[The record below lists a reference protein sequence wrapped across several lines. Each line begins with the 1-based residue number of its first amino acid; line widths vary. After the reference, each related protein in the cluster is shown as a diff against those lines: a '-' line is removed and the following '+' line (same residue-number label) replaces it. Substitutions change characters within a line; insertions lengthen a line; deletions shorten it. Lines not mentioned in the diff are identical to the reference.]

1 MNCLLLGF
9 IRPELDFESVEALVR
24 DIMTDIEVAKNS
36 LEREKWREV
45 SKKEKGWLL
54 GF

>member
-1 MNCLLLGF
+1 MNCLVLGF

-24 DIMTDIEVAKNS
+24 NIRTDIEVAKNS
-36 LEREKWREV
+36 LQRDKWREV
-45 SKKEKGWLL
+45 GKKEEGWLL

>member
-1 MNCLLLGF
+1 M
-9 IRPELDFESVEALVR
+9 EALVR
-24 DIMTDIEVAKNS
+24 DIIMDIEVAKNS

-45 SKKEKGWLL
+45 GKKEEGWLL